1 MSEIECPLCRQNMTN
16 DGSYYVC
23 EWCGYKQR
31 KIQSKSTYPLKEIR
45 AMSNAELLT
54 TYRAQCEQL
63 IIECNS
69 RRGET
74 KRTTTNVARLEK
86 ELKKRLDIPD
96 DYIVSMDDRI

>member
-1 MSEIECPLCRQNMTN
+1 MYTI
-16 DGSYYVC
+16 
-23 EWCGYKQR
+23 
-31 KIQSKSTYPLKEIR
+31 KETT
-45 AMSNAELLT
+45 AMSSAELLT

-86 ELKKRLDIPD
+86 ELKKRLNIPD

>member
-1 MSEIECPLCRQNMTN
+1 MYAI
-16 DGSYYVC
+16 
-23 EWCGYKQR
+23 
-31 KIQSKSTYPLKEIR
+31 KEIT

-74 KRTTTNVARLEK
+74 KRTTTNVARLES
-86 ELKKRLDIPD
+86 ELKKRLDIPT
-96 DYIVSMDDRI
+96 DYIVSPDDRI

>member
-1 MSEIECPLCRQNMTN
+1 MYTIKAIKN
-16 DGSYYVC
+16 
-23 EWCGYKQR
+23 
-31 KIQSKSTYPLKEIR
+31 
-45 AMSNAELLT
+45 MSNAELLT

-74 KRTTTNVARLEK
+74 KRTTTHVARLEK